1 MPFSKLTETMWVAP
15 QLSVADVARAA
26 DMGVKSII
34 NNRPDG
40 EGDDQPAGADLAAAA
55 HASGLNYAAIPVS
68 HAGFSAPQVEAMR
81 AVLDKEAGP
90 ILAFCRSGTRSCFL
104 WALAEAHGGKDVA
117 MLREQAAAAGYDLS
131 PIAAMLDM
139 LAAGRS

>member
-15 QLSVADVARAA
+15 QLTVADVARAA
-26 DMGVKSII
+26 EMGVKCII

-40 EGDDQPAGADLAAAA
+40 ESDDQPAGADLAAAA
-55 HASGLNYAAIPVS
+55 HASGINYAAIPVS
-68 HAGFSAPQVEAMR
+68 HAGFSALQVEAMR

-90 ILAFCRSGTRSCFL
+90 ILAFCRSGTRSSFL
-104 WALAEAHGGKDVA
+104 WALAEAGAGKDVA
-117 MLREQAAAAGYDLS
+117 KLREQAAAAGYDLS

-139 LAAGRS
+139 LAGGRA

>member
-15 QLSVADVARAA
+15 QLTVADVARAA
-26 DMGVKSII
+26 EMGVKCII

-40 EGDDQPAGADLAAAA
+40 ESDDQPAGADLAAAA
-55 HASGLNYAAIPVS
+55 HASGINYAAIPVS

-90 ILAFCRSGTRSCFL
+90 ILGFCRSGTRSSFL
-104 WALAEAHGGKDVA
+104 WALAEAGAGKDVA
-117 MLREQAAAAGYDLS
+117 KLREQAAAAGYDLS

-139 LAAGRS
+139 LAGGRA

>member
-26 DMGVKSII
+26 DMGVKCII

-40 EGDDQPAGADLAAAA
+40 ESDDQPAGVDLAAAA
-55 HASGLNYAAIPVS
+55 HASGMNYAAIPVS

-90 ILAFCRSGTRSCFL
+90 ILAFCRSGTRSSFL
-104 WALAEAHGGKDVA
+104 WALAEAGAGKDVA

-139 LAAGRS
+139 LAGGRA